1 MLASVQKLAVNNL
14 CLLSEVLDG
23 LRIVRE
29 NGGYGTIELKVKD
42 GLVLAIK
49 ATVERHMSP

>member
-14 CLLSEVLDG
+14 CLISEVLDG
-23 LRIVRE
+23 VRIIRE

-42 GLVLAIK
+42 GLVLAVK
-49 ATVERHMSP
+49 AMVERHINP